1 MSRDEGVVLDILN
14 AAGLIREFIAGQDLT
29 DFLSDSKTC
38 FAVLHQLVVIGEAA
52 KRLSAEY
59 RANHPEIPWR
69 EMAGLRD
76 VLVHHYDEIDLLEIW
91 ETVTGD
97 LPGAVAAISRLVP
110 PRDL

>member
-29 DFLSDSKTC
+29 DFLADSKTC

-76 VLVHHYDEIDLLEIW
+76 VVVHHYDEIDLVEIW
-91 ETVTGD
+91 ENEWAAFPKRDNYLVDTVN
-97 LPGAVAAISRLVP
+97 
-110 PRDL
+110 